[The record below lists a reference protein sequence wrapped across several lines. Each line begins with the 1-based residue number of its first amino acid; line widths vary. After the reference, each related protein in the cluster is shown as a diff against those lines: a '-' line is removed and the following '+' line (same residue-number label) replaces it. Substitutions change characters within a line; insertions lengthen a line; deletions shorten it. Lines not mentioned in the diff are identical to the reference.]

1 MRLKSLNPKNG
12 GRNNMGVDI
21 SVGDSRSESYVSE
34 SLGSYTSFLS
44 WKNDIAE
51 QEGIDFFEGYNGK
64 FKLVLTHQGNYKVE
78 ELPEL
83 LKQLYEIK
91 KLNVKEYDTIIS
103 FDTEEV
109 IDLDKMQISKGL
121 KHKNTQIVTSRD
133 PVIDKFIR
141 VCEIAI
147 ERKLPIKIG

>member
-1 MRLKSLNPKNG
+1 
-12 GRNNMGVDI
+12 MGVDI
-21 SVGDSRSESYVSE
+21 SIGDPGSEDYISE
-34 SLGSYTSFLS
+34 NLGSYTSFLS

-51 QEGIDFFEGYNGK
+51 QEGIDFFKGYNGK
-64 FKLVLTHQGNYKVE
+64 FKLVMIHQGDYKVE

-83 LKQLYEIK
+83 LDQLYEIK

-109 IDLDKMQISKGL
+109 IDLDKMKISKGL
-121 KHKNTQIVTSRD
+121 KHKKTQIVTSRD

>member
-1 MRLKSLNPKNG
+1 
-12 GRNNMGVDI
+12 MGVDI
-21 SVGDSRSESYVSE
+21 SVGDPESEYYVSE
-34 SLGSYTSFLS
+34 NLGSYTSFLS

-51 QEGIDFFEGYNGK
+51 QEGIDFFKGYNGK
-64 FKLVLTHQGNYKVE
+64 FKLVMIHQGNYKVE

-83 LKQLYEIK
+83 LKQLCEIK

-109 IDLDKMQISKGL
+109 VDLDKMKISKGL
-121 KHKNTQIVTSRD
+121 KCKGTQIVTARD

-147 ERKLPIKIG
+147 EMRLPIKVG

>member
-1 MRLKSLNPKNG
+1 
-12 GRNNMGVDI
+12 MGVDI
-21 SVGDSRSESYVSE
+21 SVGEPGSEHYVRE
-34 SLGSYTSFLS
+34 KLGSYTSFLS

-51 QEGIDFFEGYNGK
+51 QEGVDFFKGYNGK
-64 FKLVLTHQGNYKVE
+64 FKLALIHQGNYKVE

-91 KLNVKEYDTIIS
+91 KLNVKEYDTIVS
-103 FDTEEV
+103 FGTEEV
-109 IDLDKMQISKGL
+109 VDLDKMKISKGL
-121 KHKNTQIVTSRD
+121 KYKDTQIVTSRD

-147 ERKLPIKIG
+147 ERKFPIKIG

>member
-1 MRLKSLNPKNG
+1 
-12 GRNNMGVDI
+12 MGVDI
-21 SVGDSRSESYVSE
+21 SVGDSGSEDRVSE

-51 QEGIDFFEGYNGK
+51 QEGVDFFGGYNGK
-64 FKLVLTHQGNYKVE
+64 FKLALIHQGNYKVE

-103 FDTEEV
+103 FDTEDV
-109 IDLDKMQISKGL
+109 IDLDKMKISKGL
-121 KHKNTQIVTSRD
+121 KHKKTQIVTSRD

-141 VCEIAI
+141 ICEIAI

>member
-1 MRLKSLNPKNG
+1 
-12 GRNNMGVDI
+12 MGVDI
-21 SVGDSRSESYVSE
+21 SVGDPESEDYVGE

-51 QEGIDFFEGYNGK
+51 QEGIDFFKGYNGK
-64 FKLVLTHQGNYKVE
+64 FKLVMIHQGDYNVE

-83 LKQLYEIK
+83 LDQLYEIK

-109 IDLDKMQISKGL
+109 IDIDKMKISNGL
-121 KHKNTQIVTSRD
+121 KYRKTEIVTSRD

-147 ERKLPIKIG
+147 ERKLPIRIS

>member
-1 MRLKSLNPKNG
+1 
-12 GRNNMGVDI
+12 MGVDI
-21 SVGDSRSESYVSE
+21 SIGDPESEDYVSE

-51 QEGIDFFEGYNGK
+51 QEGVDFFKGYNGK
-64 FKLVLTHQGNYKVE
+64 FKLVMIHQGDYKVE
-78 ELPEL
+78 DLPKL
-83 LKQLYEIK
+83 LQELYEIK

-109 IDLDKMQISKGL
+109 VDLDKMKISKGL
-121 KHKNTQIVTSRD
+121 KYKDTQIVTSRD

>member
-1 MRLKSLNPKNG
+1 
-12 GRNNMGVDI
+12 MGVDI
-21 SVGDSRSESYVSE
+21 SVGDPESEDYVSE

-51 QEGIDFFEGYNGK
+51 QEGVDFFKGYNGK
-64 FKLVLTHQGNYKVE
+64 FKLVMIHQGDYKAE
-78 ELPEL
+78 DLPKL
-83 LKQLYEIK
+83 LQELYEIK

-109 IDLDKMQISKGL
+109 VDLDKMKISNGL
-121 KHKNTQIVTSRD
+121 KYKDTQIVTSRD

-141 VCEIAI
+141 VCEIAV
-147 ERKLPIKIG
+147 ERKLPMKIG

>member
-1 MRLKSLNPKNG
+1 
-12 GRNNMGVDI
+12 MGVDI
-21 SVGDSRSESYVSE
+21 SVGDSGSENYVSE

-51 QEGIDFFEGYNGK
+51 QEGVDFFGGYNGK
-64 FKLVLTHQGNYKVE
+64 FKLALIHQGDYKAE
-78 ELPEL
+78 ELPGL
-83 LKQLYEIK
+83 LQELYEIK

-109 IDLDKMQISKGL
+109 VDLNKMKISKGIKL
-121 KHKNTQIVTSRD
+121 RKTQIVPSRD

-141 VCEIAI
+141 ICEIAI
-147 ERKLPIKIG
+147 ERKLPIKVG

>member
-1 MRLKSLNPKNG
+1 
-12 GRNNMGVDI
+12 MGIDI
-21 SVGDSRSESYVSE
+21 NVGDVSE

-44 WKNDIAE
+44 WKHDIAE
-51 QEGIDFFEGYNGK
+51 KEGIDFFKGYNGK
-64 FKLVLTHQGNYKVE
+64 FKLVMIHRGDYKVE
-78 ELPEL
+78 ELPKL
-83 LKQLYEIK
+83 LKELYEIK
-91 KLNVKEYDTIIS
+91 KLNIEEYDTIIS

-109 IDLDKMQISKGL
+109 IDLDKMKISKGL
-121 KHKNTQIVTSRD
+121 KHKNIQMVEARD

>member
-1 MRLKSLNPKNG
+1 
-12 GRNNMGVDI
+12 MGVDI
-21 SVGDSRSESYVSE
+21 SVGDPESEDYVSE

-51 QEGIDFFEGYNGK
+51 QEGIDFFKGYNGK
-64 FKLVLTHQGNYKVE
+64 FKLVMIHQGDYNVE

-83 LKQLYEIK
+83 LDQLYEIK

-109 IDLDKMQISKGL
+109 IDIDKMKMSNGL
-121 KHKNTQIVTSRD
+121 KYRKTEIVTSRD

-147 ERKLPIKIG
+147 ERKLPIRIS

>member
-1 MRLKSLNPKNG
+1 
-12 GRNNMGVDI
+12 MGVDI
-21 SVGDSRSESYVSE
+21 SVGDPESEDYVSE
-34 SLGSYTSFLS
+34 NLGSYTSFLS

-51 QEGIDFFEGYNGK
+51 QEGIDFFKGYNGK
-64 FKLVLTHQGNYKVE
+64 FKLVMIHQGDYNVE

-83 LKQLYEIK
+83 LDQLYEIK

-109 IDLDKMQISKGL
+109 IDLDKMKISNGL
-121 KHKNTQIVTSRD
+121 KYRKTEIVTSRD

-141 VCEIAI
+141 VCDMAI
-147 ERKLPIKIG
+147 ERKLSIRIS